1 MSESANR
8 LTAARAG
15 SREAL
20 GEVLEAC
27 RAYLLK
33 IAENDLDPA
42 LRRKGGASDL
52 VQQTFLEAQRDFGR
66 FAGQWEEELL
76 AWLRQLLWNNLANF
90 ARDFRQTAKRRI
102 ELEVD
107 FETPD
112 SSGILALQ
120 LPADTTSPSGQ
131 AAASEQAEL
140 LRRAVNRLPE
150 DYRRVLI
157 LRYQES
163 LSFEEI
169 AGLLGRS
176 PNAARKLW
184 ARAVEALEE
193 ALGPTALGSEV

>member
-20 GEVLEAC
+20 GEALEAC

-33 IAENDLDPA
+33 IAEQDLDPA
-42 LRRKGGASDL
+42 LRPKGGASDL

-66 FAGQWEEELL
+66 FAGQSEDELL
-76 AWLRQLLWNNLANF
+76 AWLRQLLRHNLVNF
-90 ARDFRQTAKRRI
+90 ARDFRQTGKRRI
-102 ELEVD
+102 DREVTLD
-107 FETPD
+107 TPD
-112 SSGILALQ
+112 SSGSPAGQ

-131 AAASEQAEL
+131 AAAGEQAEL
-140 LRRAVNRLPE
+140 LRRAMDRLPE
-150 DYRRVLI
+150 DYRRVLT
-157 LRYQES
+157 LRYREGR
-163 LSFEEI
+163 SFEEI
-169 AGLLGRS
+169 AGVMNRS

-193 ALGPTALGSEV
+193 EMGPGAPGPEV